1 MDKLYELSIN
11 DLGEYQGVAIWIEVK
26 LVRLSE
32 FGKSVIWIKILGSII
47 INVLLRNI

>member
-11 DLGEYQGVAIWIEVK
+11 DLRENQGFTIWVEVK

-32 FGKSVIWIKILGSII
+32 FGKSVNK
-47 INVLLRNI
+47 